1 MLEQNQLL
9 EFTAT
14 PSFCNSWPE
23 ISVEANGVCIWQGLV
38 SQQQRF
44 CLPLNIQEHNKI
56 HIKYLN
62 KRKGPVIWDTVTDD
76 EGKII
81 EDQNCI
87 ISKIYIARSRC
98 DFLIKDIEFYGV
110 DGTQEKTFGFMSQQG
125 YLLIEFPGDVYSW
138 ILNQRQKEM
147 LGTRQRTSA
156 LDYWTNY
163 ISDSSDADRAIIQ
176 DIRKLLVNDTNTG
189 N

>member
-14 PSFCNSWPE
+14 PSYCNAWPE

-38 SQQQRF
+38 SQQKRF
-44 CLPLNIQEHNKI
+44 CLPLNIQKHNKI
-56 HIKYLN
+56 YIRYLN
-62 KRKGPVIWDTVTDD
+62 KRKGPVIWDTVTNDA
-76 EGKII
+76 GQII
-81 EDQNCI
+81 QDQNCI

-125 YLLIEFPGDVYSW
+125 YLLIEFPGDVYPW
-138 ILNQRQKEM
+138 ILHQRQKEM

-163 ISDSSDADRAIIQ
+163 ISDSANADTAIIQ